1 MTGKRTTQPT
11 PPDVSFQALHLA
23 MMRAAVAQPD
33 HDRKRGSRKK
43 PPRLVIRKP
52 KTKGGQHIY
61 YIREGDHEESTY
73 CAVGVGEVEAQAKL
87 AIYRFKRDALTR
99 AMIEPRKASV
109 ALALELLLEEER
121 PADDATKKQRDVHQE
136 LESRLATLLRFFG
149 VMTFGDVDKSATT
162 FFISWRSSQP
172 DARFRSD
179 DPDRPPPTVSPA
191 TARFELKT
199 LRKAMKLYAE
209 RNELSWYPEV
219 ELPKEGEG
227 RKRFLTRDELARLLW
242 AARGRVWDAAKNDW
256 ATETVVDGGGRKV
269 ERRILR
275 PIETRQA
282 RRAIYRFIVIGYHTG
297 TRHKALRELSW
308 SARGEGGCI
317 DVEGEV
323 IHRQGF
329 GQDPAKGKPQHS
341 STISPKLAAMLRRWR
356 DADLAAGIEHVIHQ
370 PDGTPYKG
378 RLKTIWAS
386 VVADAGLDAEVVP
399 HTLRHTAATHLRIMK
414 VDVRACA
421 DLLGMSVQTAQRYYA
436 HWTLEGNGGAAN
448 ALAYGIGLKG
458 NVLLEG
464 PRKPRPQ
471 APQQVT
477 APEPD
482 LDGFQLEL
490 PFDMPVVV
498 VPAERA
504 PLPITPTPF
513 RPEAQIAPPSPR
525 QHPTETKRE
534 QRERRQ
540 RLGTAIRGVIGRPA
554 VRAMPARE
562 MMAPGAG

>member
-1 MTGKRTTQPT
+1 MTSKRTTQPT
-11 PPDVSFQALHLA
+11 PPDVSFQALHMA
-23 MMRAAVAQPD
+23 MMRAAVAQPEPE
-33 HDRKRGSRKK
+33 RKRGSRKK
-43 PPRLVIRKP
+43 PPRLIVEKP
-52 KTKGGQHIY
+52 KTKGGQWIY
-61 YIREGDHEESTY
+61 YIRDGKHEETTR
-73 CAVGVGEVEAQAKL
+73 CVVGRDDEEAKIRLAFYKL
-87 AIYRFKRDALTR
+87 RQEGKAR

-109 ALALELLLEEER
+109 ALALELLYEAER
-121 PADDATKKQRDVHQE
+121 PANDAPKKRRDAYQE
-136 LESRLATLLRFFG
+136 LGSRLSTLVTFFG
-149 VMTFGDVDKSATT
+149 SMTFGDVDKAATT
-162 FFISWRSSQP
+162 CFIEWRSAQP

-179 DPDRPPPTVSPA
+179 DPGRPPPTVSPA

-209 RNELSWYPEV
+209 RNELSWYPKI

-242 AARGRVWDAAKNDW
+242 AARGRVWDAAKNGW
-256 ATETVVDGGGRKV
+256 ATETVVDGSGRAV

-275 PIETRQA
+275 PVETRQA
-282 RRAIYRFIVIGYHTG
+282 RRAIYRFVVIGYHTG

-317 DVEGEV
+317 DVDGCV

-341 STISPKLAAMLRRWR
+341 STISQKLAATLRRMR

-464 PRKPRPQ
+464 PRKPKPQ
-471 APQQVT
+471 APRQAP

-490 PFDMPVVV
+490 PFDMPAVL
-498 VPAERA
+498 VPVEQA
-504 PLPITPTPF
+504 PLAIPPTPF
-513 RPEAQIAPPSPR
+513 RPETPIAPPPPR
-525 QHPTETKRE
+525 QHPTETNRE